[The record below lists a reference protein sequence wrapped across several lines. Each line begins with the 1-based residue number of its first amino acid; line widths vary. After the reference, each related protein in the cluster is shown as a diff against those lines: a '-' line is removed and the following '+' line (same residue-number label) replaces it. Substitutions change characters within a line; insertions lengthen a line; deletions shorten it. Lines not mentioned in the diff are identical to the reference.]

1 MTNNYTDTQLKQTL
15 AEMLPDKIKYDSTED
30 TAPHLYWRVT
40 FRTPVLDT
48 ELLHLCWLV
57 EQGLC
62 EYTGEHQEH
71 YSQRDDYSK
80 ELMKLCGTW
89 HGAAWDWGSICDA
102 DLFQAA
108 HATWQQRV
116 VALAK
121 VKGIEIV

>member
-1 MTNNYTDTQLKQTL
+1 MNYTDEQLKNCL
-15 AEMLPDKIKYDSTED
+15 AKMLPNYVSVMRGYLRWNDGEQV
-30 TAPHLYWRVT
+30 R
-40 FRTPVLDT
+40 VLDT

-57 EQGLC
+57 EDGLC

-89 HGAAWDWGSICDA
+89 HGAAWDWGSMCDA

-116 VALAK
+116 ISLAK
-121 VKGIEIV
+121 VKGVKIV